1 MISFQK
7 KSKGGTASIT
17 LTGNG
22 ELDISS
28 TRSIG
33 VTIGSLQGEGL
44 VFLGPKTLTI
54 GRNNQSTSFSGVIQ
68 DGGINQGTGGSLAKR
83 GRGTLTLTGANTYT
97 GTTTVSAGALRVSNT
112 FGSGTGTGAVQVN
125 AGTLAGEGILAG
137 PVTVGTGSGGG
148 AFLAPSVGTNM
159 QATLTIQSPL
169 TLKADGSYIYRL
181 NSRYSR
187 ADRVIANGVTIESG
201 AQFSFRQI
209 GNNRLPSGTV
219 FTVINNSSGLPIA
232 GVFANLPDGSMFT
245 VGRNNYQASYQGG
258 DANDLTLTVV
268 P

>member
-1 MISFQK
+1 M
-7 KSKGGTASIT
+7 
-17 LTGNG
+17 
-22 ELDISS
+22 
-28 TRSIG
+28 
-33 VTIGSLQGEGL
+33 
-44 VFLGPKTLTI
+44 
-54 GRNNQSTSFSGVIQ
+54 
-68 DGGINQGTGGSLAKR
+68 
-83 GRGTLTLTGANTYT
+83 
-97 GTTTVSAGALRVSNT
+97 SNT

-137 PVTVGTGSGGG
+137 PVTVGTGSGRG

-219 FTVINNSSGLPIA
+219 FSVINNSSGLPIA
-232 GVFANLPDGSMFT
+232 GVFANLPDDSMFT
-245 VGRNNYQASYQGG
+245 VGRNTFQVSYSGG
-258 DANDLTLTVV
+258 DGNDLTFTVV